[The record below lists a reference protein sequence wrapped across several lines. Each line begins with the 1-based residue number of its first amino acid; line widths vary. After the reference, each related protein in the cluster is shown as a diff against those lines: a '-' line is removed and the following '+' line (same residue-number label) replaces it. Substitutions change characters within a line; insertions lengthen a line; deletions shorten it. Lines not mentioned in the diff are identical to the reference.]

1 MAWQRLSTG
10 CLGAVAI
17 GAVLMAC
24 SAGEERGAQRIVGW
38 SVTDD
43 VLRLRIDTCDGAPEV
58 GVVETDDDVTVTV
71 VSTRRD
77 PGDACQDA
85 VTVTLAAPLGER
97 TLIDG
102 TTGREPEPM
111 EG

>member
-1 MAWQRLSTG
+1 MVWQRVPMG

-17 GAVLMAC
+17 VAVLAAC
-24 SAGEERGAQRIVGW
+24 STGDERGPQRIVGW
-38 SVTDD
+38 SVAHD
-43 VLRLRIDTCDGAPEV
+43 VLHLWVDTCNGAPRAD
-58 GVVETDDDVTVTV
+58 VVEADDDVTVTV

-77 PGDACQDA
+77 PGDACLDA
-85 VTVTLAAPLGER
+85 VTVTLTAPLGER

-102 TTGREPEPM
+102 STGQEPEPM